1 MSASRYLSD
10 NSNPESPGDPL
21 NGSFNSTMDRF
32 LAAAIISGVV
42 GTAATIAIVYFII
55 DCLKKAGTAIP
66 SLAKIATND
75 LEKFPQVVRP
85 LPSEVI
91 SVTPPAISPG
101 HNWDVPNEFG
111 TLERFLN
118 PPRFSSDQLAA
129 YTSGYATVLGSGA
142 YGVVFKGEL
151 PNGTLVAVKVLTNA
165 HDKRM
170 KEQFMAEVSSIGR
183 THHINLVRLYGFCFD
198 PTTRALVYEYM
209 ENGSLDKFLLG
220 DQMAIDGH
228 KMHEIAV
235 GTAKGIAYLHE
246 ECEQQIVH
254 YDIKPGNILLD
265 QNLRPKIADF
275 GLAKL
280 CNRESSQIPMTG
292 FRGTH
297 GYAAPEMS
305 KPYPVTYRCDVYS
318 FGMVLFDIMERRI
331 NHDMD
336 LKESM
341 SGLPQCT
348 WHILQNDRLLEMVC
362 GFPESERKKAMMML
376 KVALWCIQYKPEAR
390 PMMSAVVKMLEADVE
405 IPTPDCPFENPNL
418 DKPSQGSGNG
428 SERYSDSSAFI
439 IS

>member
-1 MSASRYLSD
+1 MSASRYSSD
-10 NSNPESPGDPL
+10 NSNPEPPGDPF
-21 NGSFNSTMDRF
+21 NGSFNSTMDRL

-66 SLAKIATND
+66 SFAKIATNH
-75 LEKFPQVVRP
+75 LEKFPQVVSEPLASFRRSYP
-85 LPSEVI
+85 IAGAEKTLPSEVI
-91 SVTPPAISPG
+91 PVTPPAISLG
-101 HNWDVPNEFG
+101 HNWEVPDEFG

-118 PPRFSSDQLAA
+118 PPRFSSDELAA
-129 YTSGYATVLGSGA
+129 YTSSYATVLGSGA

-151 PNGTLVAVKVLTNA
+151 PNGTLVAVKVLTKA

-183 THHINLVRLYGFCFD
+183 THHINL
-198 PTTRALVYEYM
+198 YM

-220 DQMAIDGH
+220 DKMAIDGR

-235 GTAKGIAYLHE
+235 RTAKGIAYLYE
-246 ECEQQIVH
+246 ECEQRIVH
-254 YDIKPGNILLD
+254 YDIKLGNILLD
-265 QNLRPKIADF
+265 QNLSPKIADF

-280 CNRESSQIPMTG
+280 W
-292 FRGTH
+292 FHGTH

-305 KPYPVTYRCDVYS
+305 KPYLVMYKCDVYS
-318 FGMVLFDIMERRI
+318 FGMVLFDIMGRRI

-348 WHILQNDRLLEMVC
+348 WHILQNGRLLEMVC
-362 GFPESERKKAMMML
+362 GFPESEKEKAMRML
-376 KVALWCIQYKPEAR
+376 MVALWCIQNKPEAR
-390 PMMSAVVKMLEADVE
+390 PMMSAVVKMLEGDVG
-405 IPTPDCPFENPNL
+405 IPMPDCPFENPNL

-428 SERYSDSSAFI
+428 SEWDSDSSAFI